1 MPETTYLVTQTQIIK
16 AKNKGNA
23 EALVGGDD
31 DIPGAVLGEK
41 VDSREIDE
49 KEAARYFTV
58 INTQQF
64 IPDYNLIEDEE
75 EEESRFL
82 ELAIQPLVSVQASTV
97 DFLRSENRRLA
108 RLIDKYKNVRD
119 EASHVVY
126 QAAFDAFSSFNLPA
140 VKKPELAKTMGTSET
155 AVAVLSDWQMGKVT
169 PDYNSEVLSK
179 RMDIYMDK

>member
-75 EEESRFL
+75 EEELPDFKKMTKKVLDDWAL
-82 ELAIQPLVSVQASTV
+82 ERGIEL
-97 DFLRSENRRLA
+97 DRRQTKANMIKEL
-108 RLIDKYKNVRD
+108 N
-119 EASHVVY
+119 
-126 QAAFDAFSSFNLPA
+126 
-140 VKKPELAKTMGTSET
+140 KKL
-155 AVAVLSDWQMGKVT
+155 
-169 PDYNSEVLSK
+169 
-179 RMDIYMDK
+179 